1 MRGHRS
7 SAVRWPLVV
16 GLGLAASTAP
26 ARIIDRVV
34 AVVNDE
40 VIVLSELE
48 DLVRPTLQKLSDIA
62 DPVVREQQRDKF
74 LRRGLDELVGQRL
87 VLQQAVTL
95 KVNVRGPEVDEH
107 IDRIK
112 AQRGWDDEQLRMYL
126 TAQGL
131 RKSAFRA
138 QVREQLLRN
147 KVVRRKLVG
156 GVQVSE
162 TDVEQ
167 YYKDELTKA
176 NTNVEVD
183 AAHIVLS
190 VDPGA
195 SAAQDA
201 AVAQEAREIM
211 ARAQAGE
218 DFAAL
223 ARQYSRGPGKDAGG
237 RLGTVRRGS
246 VSAELEE
253 ALFALGEGEVGG
265 PVRTRYGYHVV
276 KALARK
282 KLAPPALSEVEGR
295 LRAEL
300 QNKKLQDAL
309 AKWVEEL
316 KEKAFIEI
324 RL

>member
-147 KVVRRKLVG
+147 KVVRR
-156 GVQVSE
+156 
-162 TDVEQ
+162 
-167 YYKDELTKA
+167 
-176 NTNVEVD
+176 
-183 AAHIVLS
+183 
-190 VDPGA
+190 
-195 SAAQDA
+195 
-201 AVAQEAREIM
+201 
-211 ARAQAGE
+211 
-218 DFAAL
+218 
-223 ARQYSRGPGKDAGG
+223 
-237 RLGTVRRGS
+237 
-246 VSAELEE
+246 
-253 ALFALGEGEVGG
+253 
-265 PVRTRYGYHVV
+265 
-276 KALARK
+276 
-282 KLAPPALSEVEGR
+282 
-295 LRAEL
+295 
-300 QNKKLQDAL
+300 
-309 AKWVEEL
+309 
-316 KEKAFIEI
+316 
-324 RL
+324 